1 LGMPAYAELY
11 RKKAAQLKQTIQTK
25 YWDPAKKL
33 YADTQDKNVY
43 SQHANSLAILTGVVK
58 DADMAVVSKNILA
71 DTTLTQC
78 TIYFK
83 YYMHQALEKGG
94 LGNDYINWLGIWR
107 DNIKMGLTT
116 WAETSDL
123 HNNRSDCHAWGASPN
138 IEFYR
143 MVLGIDSYAPGFSK
157 VKIEPHLG
165 TLTNVS
171 GEIPHPNG
179 KVEVAYFLEKDKWKI
194 KISLPQNTPGV
205 FIWKG
210 KRYPLKAGEN
220 SFVM

>member
-1 LGMPAYAELY
+1 
-11 RKKAAQLKQTIQTK
+11 
-25 YWDPAKKL
+25 
-33 YADTQDKNVY
+33 
-43 SQHANSLAILTGVVK
+43 
-58 DADMAVVSKNILA
+58 MAVVSKNILA
-71 DTTLTQC
+71 NTTLTQR

-83 YYMHQALEKGG
+83 YYMHQALAKGG

-116 WAETSDL
+116 WAETLDL

-143 MVLGIDSYAPGFSK
+143 MVLGIDSYARFSK

-179 KVEVAYFLEKDKWKI
+179 KVAVAYFLDKDKWKI
-194 KISLPQNTPGV
+194 KISLPNTPGI

-210 KRYPLKAGEN
+210 KRYTLK
-220 SFVM
+220 VR